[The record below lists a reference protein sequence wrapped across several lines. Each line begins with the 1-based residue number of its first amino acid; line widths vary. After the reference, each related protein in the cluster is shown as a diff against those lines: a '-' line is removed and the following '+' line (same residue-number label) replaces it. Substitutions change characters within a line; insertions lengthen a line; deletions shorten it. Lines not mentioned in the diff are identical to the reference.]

1 MAKKKKGKKAKSP
14 PKEDKSQC
22 LSDEE
27 QAAQAEATRLAARK
41 ADAEAAAEA
50 AAAAQKALDALP
62 KNVLQTA
69 LADGRVHKIVRG
81 HALRAHEQHHSK
93 KKKRRKKADI
103 RGSEVKLF
111 REATDTLPALLKDAE
126 IERKHFHHFSK
137 IKEGEVI
144 TINTFFDDKEKP
156 FKVKFVGREVIDTK
170 YGNIKAI
177 F

>member
-14 PKEDKSQC
+14 PKPDKSQQ

-69 LADGRVHKIVRG
+69 LQDGRVHKIVRG
-81 HALRAHEQHHSK
+81 HALRVHEQHHSK

-111 REATDTLPALLKDAE
+111 REATDQLPALLKDAE

-137 IKEGEVI
+137 IKEAALELECDRFEARVSMCRI
-144 TINTFFDDKEKP
+144 IADTCNKRN
-156 FKVKFVGREVIDTK
+156 FKILND
-170 YGNIKAI
+170 
-177 F
+177 